1 MTLQS
6 GSLDADVSTLQEARQ
21 AYTAP
26 SIRSG
31 LAFEPVLA
39 ATDCNENDPED
50 SDCDGSDPSCYE

>member
-6 GSLDADVSTLQEARQ
+6 GSLDADVSTPQEPRR
-21 AYTAP
+21 AYSTP

-50 SDCDGSDPSCYE
+50 SDCNGSPPSCYE

>member
-1 MTLQS
+1 MTLQI
-6 GSLDADVSTLQEARQ
+6 GPRDDGKSTPQEARQ

-50 SDCDGSDPSCYE
+50 TDCAGSPPGCFE